1 MNGNNRRG
9 LQSGA
14 FQWSS
19 GASRARRKKADES
32 DNPRECANIEN
43 DILRWTDGGHRSA
56 PGPTCQPYPMIA
68 MKISRTTLL
77 AGAALMLGTTAT
89 AATID
94 THSFTFQTSSSDLVL
109 LSETATTAQIQI
121 NSLAWSA
128 DSANIDSGGSS
139 LNAIFDATVK
149 EGYRITSFT
158 ISANLT
164 GVLDVVPLGPGC
176 GQTVASCRLGTA
188 TNRAELR
195 WVMRDGSAEALVER
209 RDFAGQE
216 VLSATTALPLS
227 LQGEFSFVT
236 ESTLYVAATD
246 GEVYQQGSDLT
257 TYFPSRAFAGFSS
270 PVVLTVQVAAVP
282 EPGTY
287 AMLLAGLGLLG
298 WIARSKGRA
307 GAA

>member
-1 MNGNNRRG
+1 
-9 LQSGA
+9 
-14 FQWSS
+14 
-19 GASRARRKKADES
+19 
-32 DNPRECANIEN
+32 
-43 DILRWTDGGHRSA
+43 
-56 PGPTCQPYPMIA
+56 MIA
-68 MKISRTTLL
+68 MKIPKTALL
-77 AGAALMLGTTAT
+77 AGVALMLGTTAT
-89 AATID
+89 AATVD
-94 THSFTFQTSSSDLVL
+94 THAVTFQTDSSDLVL

-121 NSLAWSA
+121 NGLAWSA
-128 DSANIDSGGSS
+128 DSANIGSGGSS

-164 GVLDVVPLGPGC
+164 GVLDVVPLDPAC
-176 GQTVASCRLGTA
+176 GQTWTSCQPGSA

-195 WVMRDGSAEALVER
+195 WVMRDGSAEALVNR
-209 RDFAGQE
+209 SDFVGQE
-216 VLSATTALPLS
+216 LLTATTALPLS
-227 LQGEFSFVT
+227 LQGDFSFVT
-236 ESTLYVAATD
+236 ESTLYVKGVD
-246 GEVYQQGSDLT
+246 GSITQQGSDWSTT

-298 WIARSKGRA
+298 WMAWSKGRA